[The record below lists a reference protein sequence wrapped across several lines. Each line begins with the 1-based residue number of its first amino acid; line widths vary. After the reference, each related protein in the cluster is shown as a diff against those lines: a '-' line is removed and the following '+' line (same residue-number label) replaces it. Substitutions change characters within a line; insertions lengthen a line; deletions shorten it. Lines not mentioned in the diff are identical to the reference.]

1 MNEQIKLF
9 LLELRKFIP
18 EINNFI
24 IKYCRTLLY
33 SKFRKKNYFIL
44 LLKIININIIYGILW
59 VIFIIIIFFIDNLNF
74 FLCGRIFPY
83 CYKTSYPI
91 VFTNLLSE
99 RMNGCGYSNLHY

>member
-33 SKFRKKNYFIL
+33 SKFRKKKLFYFIT
-44 LLKIININIIYGILW
+44 KNY
-59 VIFIIIIFFIDNLNF
+59 
-74 FLCGRIFPY
+74 
-83 CYKTSYPI
+83 
-91 VFTNLLSE
+91 
-99 RMNGCGYSNLHY
+99 